1 MFSEFS
7 LYFRGCINSD
17 GFPFF
22 KRFKFRFKK
31 YCRRGKQVKKERSL
45 AKIQKRRRLIMLK
58 GEEIAV
64 IIGGFFSAILG
75 IASVIIRMMTAK
87 LKRQMKNK
95 GKK

>member
-1 MFSEFS
+1 
-7 LYFRGCINSD
+7 
-17 GFPFF
+17 
-22 KRFKFRFKK
+22 
-31 YCRRGKQVKKERSL
+31 
-45 AKIQKRRRLIMLK
+45 MLK